1 MAAFGK
7 ASQSCQTGQLAR
19 IMRPLQLNWIFWLK
33 HRTKESK
40 QEFLFRFKSVWNWP
54 ILLSKVK
61 WSSPSLQG
69 QDTQRLFRVIRLLL
83 SFFWHRRKDFSTGS
97 LIISEFILNHILH
110 WFSWGIM
117 LPYGRKSV
125 SPNGHIDTIF
135 LRACSDTYSRLRL
148 FSRYRR
154 KRIMLV
160 LDSPCQRESKTIQ
173 ISDCYAN
180 VKQPKSQSLLMGK
193 STTHQTEILSRL
205 IVTKGR
211 NFFGV
216 LYQN

>member
-19 IMRPLQLNWIFWLK
+19 IMRPLQLNWIFRLK

-110 WFSWGIM
+110 WFSWGNR
-117 LPYGRKSV
+117 LTTVRP
-125 SPNGHIDTIF
+125 HIF

-160 LDSPCQRESKTIQ
+160 LDSLCQCECKTIQ

-216 LYQN
+216 L